1 MQLLIYLEFGS
12 IWYAILFKDKGIVS
26 RKLAA
31 LLFSSTNSQEQQ
43 SEAPNNITRTTYRF
57 SNDA

>member
-1 MQLLIYLEFGS
+1 MTEIEKIAEQIREE
-12 IWYAILFKDKGIVS
+12 ADTKK
-26 RKLAA
+26 RKRD
-31 LLFSSTNSQEQQ
+31 TNSQEQQ